1 MGKSSKPRKM
11 KEPHTITLEP
21 EVWAALE
28 ELAAIEERSVSYIL
42 NRLAREHL
50 KSKGLLPE
58 SGSKA

>member
-1 MGKSSKPRKM
+1 MGRSAKPNKM

-50 KSKGLLPE
+50 QARGLLRE
-58 SGSKA
+58 GGAKG